1 MRTDFSAP
9 ISFVY
14 SVRLQE
20 GHFAHILSGTE
31 GFFDASFASARFGL
45 MRM

>member
-14 SVRLQE
+14 SVRLQ